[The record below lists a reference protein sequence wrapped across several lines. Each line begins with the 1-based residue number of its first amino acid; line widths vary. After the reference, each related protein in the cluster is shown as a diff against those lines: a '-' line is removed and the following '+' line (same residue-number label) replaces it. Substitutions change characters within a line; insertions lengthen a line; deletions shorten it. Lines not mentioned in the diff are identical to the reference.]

1 MEKPKEYR
9 IVKREHADPKS
20 KNVFIVQQSSTYG
33 WETIYTSSSL
43 VEAKFYLVRYQRI
56 GGQYRETVV
65 E

>member
-43 VEAKFYLVRYQRI
+43 VEAKSYLAKYKRL
-56 GGQYRETVV
+56 GGEYRETVV

>member
-20 KNVFIVQQSSTYG
+20 KNVFIVQESSTYG
-33 WETIYTSSSL
+33 WETMYASQSIF
-43 VEAKFYLVRYQRI
+43 EAKSYLAKYKRL
-56 GGQYRETVV
+56 GGEYRETVV